1 VPIFGHVPRIAL
13 EVNGRNVG
21 NLGRIGTA
29 AAIALL
35 ALAIYFAG
43 LSSDRFSDHPL
54 ILLTLPLALAAIAF
68 GRKGGFAA
76 GVIAST
82 LATVWWMQDAGPG
95 GMAWLG
101 ARALTYLM
109 IGVVLGWVVDSRQR
123 LVRKLAHHNALSLDL
138 IATASFDGYFTQVN
152 PAFTRTLG
160 YSPEELMR
168 QPLLDFVHPDD
179 RAATLDAIHEQTKEG
194 REVFHF
200 RNRYRT
206 KDGAYRWL
214 EWTSRADTEADELVA
229 VARDITERK
238 RLEEIEQEHTELL
251 EQAVRDRTE
260 ELQKRNSE
268 LEGAR
273 RETLHRLA
281 LAAEY
286 RDDETHEH
294 TQRIGRAATL
304 LAARLGWSKAD
315 IDVLGD
321 AAPLHDVGKLA
332 VSDSVLLKPGKL
344 TANEFE
350 HVQRHA
356 EIGAAL
362 LSGSDFQ
369 VLQVAE
375 EIARAH
381 HEWWDGSGYPL
392 GLEGDEIP
400 LAARIVAVVD
410 VFDALTHR
418 RPYKSAWPVPAAV
431 AEIHRLRGVQ
441 FDPRVVDA
449 FDELDPFALVDLTVD
464 RSARLHV
471 VAVA

>member
-1 VPIFGHVPRIAL
+1 MARIAL
-13 EVNGRNVG
+13 QVNGRDVRD
-21 NLGRIGTA
+21 LGRIWTV

-35 ALAIYFAG
+35 AFAIYLVD

-68 GRKGGFAA
+68 GRKGGLVMALL
-76 GVIAST
+76 ASA
-82 LATVWWMQDAGPG
+82 LATVWWIRHAEPG
-95 GMAWLG
+95 GVSWLG
-101 ARALTYLM
+101 ARMMTYLM
-109 IGVVLGWVVDSRQR
+109 IGTVLGWVVDSRQR
-123 LVRKLAHHNALSLDL
+123 LARRLAHHNALSLDL
-138 IATASFDGYFTQVN
+138 IATASFDGYFKQVN

-160 YSPEELMR
+160 YSPEELTTL
-168 QPLLDFVHPDD
+168 PLLDFVHPDD
-179 RAATLDAIHEQTKEG
+179 REATLAAIHEQTAEG

-214 EWTSRADTEADELVA
+214 EWTSRADTEANELVA
-229 VARDITERK
+229 VARDVTERK
-238 RLEEIEQEHTELL
+238 RLEEVEQEHTKLL
-251 EQAVRDRTE
+251 EHAVEERTE
-260 ELQKRNSE
+260 ELQKKNSE
-268 LEGAR
+268 LEDAR

-294 TQRIGRAATL
+294 TQRIGRSAAL

-315 IDVLGD
+315 IEVLED

-362 LSGSDFQ
+362 LSGSDSH
-369 VLQVAE
+369 VLQMAE

-392 GLEGDEIP
+392 GLAGDEIP
-400 LAARIVAVVD
+400 LVARIVAVVD

-431 AEIHRLRGVQ
+431 AEIHRLRGIQ

-449 FDELDPFALVDLTVD
+449 FDQLDPFALVDLTIE